1 MKKQESL
8 LDLRGCREFS
18 TMQAFYSSTSANKFV
33 NKNEFQFNHHGNDP
47 CIGHCKLIFEKL
59 QIEYLNKNEILR
71 QKYA

>member
-1 MKKQESL
+1 
-8 LDLRGCREFS
+8 
-18 TMQAFYSSTSANKFV
+18 MQAFYSSTSANKFV

-59 QIEYLNKNEILR
+59 QTEYLNKNEILR